1 MTSREI
7 FNQCVSLMFGE
18 SADRD
23 DYLPFWQDVLNLM
36 LAETHALN
44 NALRTAAGKPKLKE
58 IPFVSSL
65 DEEVECEPQIAR
77 VLLPLGGASYMFLE
91 DEPQIAS
98 YYGARY
104 RSLTN
109 GIGAAEY
116 ADSLSSK

>member
-18 SADRD
+18 TADRD
-23 DYLPFWQDVLNLM
+23 DYLPFWRDVLNLM
-36 LAETHALN
+36 LAETHELN
-44 NALRTAAGKPKLKE
+44 NALRKAAGKPKLKE
-58 IPFVSSL
+58 IPFVSSE

-77 VLLPLGGASYMFLE
+77 LLLPLGGASYMFLE

-104 RSLTN
+104 RNLTN
-109 GIGAAEY
+109 AAAGAEY
-116 ADSLSSK
+116 VDSMESV